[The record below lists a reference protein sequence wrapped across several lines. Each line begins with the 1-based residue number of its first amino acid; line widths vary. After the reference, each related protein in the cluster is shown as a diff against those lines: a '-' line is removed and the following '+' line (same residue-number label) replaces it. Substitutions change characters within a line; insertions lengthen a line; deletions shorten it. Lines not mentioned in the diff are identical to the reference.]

1 MNAIHTKIYLHQP
14 LHNIQFTQS
23 QALKALL
30 QNVLNISI
38 PFPDSPCSCQFFP
51 EKKILERI
59 F

>member
-23 QALKALL
+23 QALKA
-30 QNVLNISI
+30 QNVLNIFI
-38 PFPDSPCSCQFFP
+38 PFPDSPCSCEVFP
-51 EKKILERI
+51 QKKILERV